1 MNEALFYEEREG
13 EYRFVSFDELTEE
26 EVERIGRLEDFFQRV
41 EIGRMILELALGE
54 DIDSL

>member
-1 MNEALFYEEREG
+1 MNEALFFVDREG
-13 EYRFVSFDELTEE
+13 EYRFFSFDELTEE
-26 EVERIGRLEDFFQRV
+26 EVDRQARLEQVYQEF